1 MEFKK
6 LTLNEI
12 PLIKPFFVI
21 QKSRICDYSIGGL
34 FMWRDF
40 FYTEY
45 AVEENILFFK
55 VKYVNDMPG
64 SSAPRSGSAVRLCR
78 AKPL

>member
-40 FYTEY
+40 FYT
-45 AVEENILFFK
+45 
-55 VKYVNDMPG
+55 
-64 SSAPRSGSAVRLCR
+64 
-78 AKPL
+78 